1 VYAREDFLTE
11 IFFVPVR
18 DRAIADNGEVR
29 TSYAARRTA
38 KARCAAKIGTSQ
50 CEPITMKARMRA
62 DGRPEGMAV
71 EDEYGD
77 EYGQDAGVAALPKRA
92 GIIWRLMTNSKM
104 TCTD

>member
-1 VYAREDFLTE
+1 VYAREDFLAE

-18 DRAIADNGEVR
+18 DLAIADNGEVR
-29 TSYAARRTA
+29 TSYAAR
-38 KARCAAKIGTSQ
+38 CAAKLARASTSQ
-50 CEPITMKARMRA
+50 YLTKARMRA
-62 DGRPEGMAV
+62 DGWPEGIAA

-77 EYGQDAGVAALPKRA
+77 EYGQYAGVSALPKRA